1 VVARIARLL
10 FRIVGWLLT
19 PLVITLAAA
28 LGATALALVAP
39 QFSTARALI
48 NMTVG
53 GLLGAVLGFW
63 GWMQLLERSRG
74 LREVLQVTTEGVP
87 TAQGIDEVI
96 GSDPPDEPSDDPSP
110 PTPPVEEVA
119 S

>member
-1 VVARIARLL
+1 MVARIARLL

-28 LGATALALVAP
+28 LGATTLALVAP
-39 QFSTARALI
+39 QFSTGRALI
-48 NMTVG
+48 IMTVG

-63 GWMQLLERSRG
+63 GWMKLLERSRG
-74 LREVLQVTTEGVP
+74 LRDVLQVTTEGVP
-87 TAQGIDEVI
+87 TEQGIDEVI
-96 GSDPPDEPSDDPSP
+96 GSDPADAPADDPP
-110 PTPPVEEVA
+110 TTTPPAEEVA